1 MRAII
6 LAAGMGTRLRPITLT
21 TPKSLIEINGETLI
35 ERQIR
40 FLKEKSINEIVV
52 VTGYLAEKFDFL
64 IEKYGVTLVHNENFD
79 VYNNFYT
86 MYLVRDYLADSYVI
100 DADNYLV
107 ENFIDSNIQQSTYF
121 SAFKKGFT
129 DEWLLE
135 CESDNKVKSI
145 VVTSGE
151 GTIMS
156 GVSFWDKETG
166 EYLSRVIEDYFSD
179 GNFKNLYWDNLVMD
193 NLDKISV
200 YLKSIPSESIFE
212 IDNLSDLEKLK
223 TYLSV

>member
-52 VTGYLAEKFDFL
+52 VTGYLAEKFEFL
-64 IEKYGVTLVHNENFD
+64 IEKYGVTLVHNENYD

-121 SAFKKGFT
+121 SAFKKGFK

-135 CESDNKVKSI
+135 CGSDNKVKSI

-166 EYLSRVIEDYFSD
+166 EYLSRVIEDYFSV
-179 GNFKNLYWDNLVMD
+179 GNFENLYWDNLVMD